1 MCAPGEIKQKQA
13 SSRSVIERLPVN
25 SALAGH
31 TPPLSFKME
40 PRRALR
46 RAIDRRESVKIER
59 TGREQPPVYGFPL
72 AVGRELALVVAVPD
86 FDPDGFQVLP
96 IDQIAHVRSGERE
109 RFLEMVLRDE
119 HRLHEIWPAR
129 GQPPYATLPLDE
141 WRMLFGALAARQ
153 EMVIVECERRRV
165 KQDFFIGPVIA
176 VAEGAVGMRFITP
189 TAEWDAEPSV
199 VPFAEI
205 TRARFAER
213 YTQVLSRYAHEPP
226 AS

>member
-1 MCAPGEIKQKQA
+1 MGQRP
-13 SSRSVIERLPVN
+13 LLN

-31 TPPLSFKME
+31 THQLSLSME

-46 RAIDRRESVKIER
+46 RAIDRRESVKIDR
-59 TGREQPPVYGFPL
+59 KGRERSPVFGFPL
-72 AVGRELALVVAVPD
+72 AVGRHLVLVHAVPD

-96 IDQIAHVRSGERE
+96 IDQIAHVRSGEYE
-109 RFLEMVLRDE
+109 RFLERVLRDE
-119 HRLHEIWPAR
+119 DRLRGIWPAR
-129 GQPPYATLPLDE
+129 GQPPYTVLPLDN
-141 WRMLFGALAARQ
+141 WRTHFEALAARE

-176 VAEGAVGMRFITP
+176 VAEGAVGMRYITP

-205 TRARFAER
+205 TRVRFAER
-213 YTQVLSRYAHEPP
+213 YTQVLSRYAHNAP